1 MQRVFVFGLDK
12 HALIILLHLSNNQ
25 FLTKIPQQS
34 HTALVEIKKY
44 NKKRAEEKLFKPLE
58 ANHCIYFAKLRLIIF
73 RRLDFAKR
81 INNLFK

>member
-44 NKKRAEEKLFKPLE
+44 NKKKS
-58 ANHCIYFAKLRLIIF
+58 
-73 RRLDFAKR
+73 
-81 INNLFK
+81 